1 MTTHHYYRGLGALAF
16 GLALALVSGCDAA
29 RDDTPVERA
38 ATGAPMD
45 LSSAT
50 HVSLEPG
57 ATSLIVE
64 GRLGAGKSAQF
75 ILGAHEGDLL
85 SAHALS
91 PGEDIDVSVH
101 RLDEETELVGTN
113 EVDSFWSGRLPE
125 TLGYLIALQGVD
137 EETPYALEIE
147 VPRHLPLD
155 PETSSLELTGT
166 IQAHAPLAYVIPVEA
181 NKNVAVSVSS
191 PDDSVRLAIHGV
203 GNGAPLV
210 HWDQDTSSFR
220 GEIPHTQDYLVRLI
234 PGSEP
239 SEFILKV
246 SVE

>member
-1 MTTHHYYRGLGALAF
+1 MKQTYCTMVVLSAVAWF
-16 GLALALVSGCDAA
+16 VTGCDAA
-29 RDDTPVERA
+29 RDDAQVEPI
-38 ATGAPMD
+38 ATHAPMD

-50 HVSLEPG
+50 HVSMEPG

-64 GRLGAGKSAQF
+64 GNLGADETARF

-91 PGEDIDVSVH
+91 PEEDIDVSVH
-101 RLDEETELVGTN
+101 RLDEETELYDAN

-125 TLGYLIALQGVD
+125 TLGYLIELEGAS
-137 EETPYALEIE
+137 EESLYALEIE
-147 VPRHLPLD
+147 VPRRLPLD
-155 PETSSLELTGT
+155 PETSSVELTGT
-166 IQAHAPLAYVIPVEA
+166 VQAHAPLAHVIPVEA

-191 PDDSVRLAIHGV
+191 PDNSVKLAIHGA
-203 GNGAPLV
+203 GNGHPLV
-210 HWDQDTSSFR
+210 HWDAETNSFR
-220 GEIPHTQDYLVRLI
+220 GEIPHTQDYVVRLI

-239 SEFILKV
+239 SEFTLKV